1 MFKRQVTPS
10 LVISV
15 IALIVALGGAS
26 YAALKIPRNSV
37 GVNQLKKNSVSA
49 PKLRKGSVNSAKVK
63 DRSIRSRD
71 LAPGVIPGATWR
83 GERDSSTLYDL
94 TTGTLQTVAT
104 TPVLPAGSYLV
115 WSRSNVLGS
124 AGSSTILCSVASDAA
139 QNVTIA
145 PNSVF
150 PLSMAGTK
158 VLDEPGPIELKCNKS
173 AGSPQIAQASVIAT
187 RVSKLTE
194 PPE

>member
-1 MFKRQVTPS
+1 MSNRRITPS

-15 IALIVALGGAS
+15 IALIIALGGAS

-49 PKLRKGSVNSAKVK
+49 PKLRKGSVNTAKVK
-63 DRSIRSRD
+63 DQSIRSRD

-83 GERDSSTLYDL
+83 GERDSSTLLDL
-94 TTGTLQTVAT
+94 TTGSLQTVAS
-104 TPVLPAGSYLV
+104 TPELPAGSYLV
-115 WSRSNVLGS
+115 WSRANVLGS
-124 AGSSTILCSVASDAA
+124 AGSSTIICSLASDAA

-145 PNSVF
+145 PNAVF
-150 PLSMAGTK
+150 PLSMVGTK
-158 VLDEPGPIELKCNKS
+158 VLEEPGPIELNCNKS
-173 AGSPQIAQASVIAT
+173 VGSPQVAQASVIAS
-187 RVSKLTE
+187 RVPELTT